1 MGGARN
7 TEIKLEKRNSSILL
21 GESKLV
27 TMSCDDREVKCGS
40 WTRTEVGSGEV
51 KKRVAHVRY
60 GQA

>member
-27 TMSCDDREVKCGS
+27 LCRVM
-40 WTRTEVGSGEV
+40 TEKSNAEAG
-51 KKRVAHVRY
+51 R
-60 GQA
+60 GQKWEMGK